1 MQVFGQK
8 LKEELNRERE
18 AFIVKLENDPQQ
30 ALEEYGYTEIETGT
44 VLDILTSND
53 SNEGVDELVTQFIEK
68 IEQEASAKDTAI
80 SKGVANEWKSIQ
92 SNIQDSQQT
101 RSRNIISEIIKT
113 TKHFYDAIGKYFT
126 PKLQSNLAY
135 ENTSSFRSQIQQLQ
149 RRGRG
154 RKLSIP
160 VKLNCLVT
168 RTKERFNILQIL
180 LYFNI

>member
-1 MQVFGQK
+1 MALQQALEQARNSFFGTVKLINEEISNLQLELNGNINNEVQVFGQK

-113 TKHFYDAIGKYFT
+113 TKHF
-126 PKLQSNLAY
+126 
-135 ENTSSFRSQIQQLQ
+135 
-149 RRGRG
+149 
-154 RKLSIP
+154 
-160 VKLNCLVT
+160 
-168 RTKERFNILQIL
+168 
-180 LYFNI
+180 